1 VKKLIE
7 AFPMFF
13 CNIRK
18 FSHLKSHKSI
28 VDGCPLEASGTE
40 HCSGREYVF
49 KVMGSTTIL
58 WVKVQMLRYV
68 I

>member
-49 KVMGSTTIL
+49 FV
-58 WVKVQMLRYV
+58 R
-68 I
+68 